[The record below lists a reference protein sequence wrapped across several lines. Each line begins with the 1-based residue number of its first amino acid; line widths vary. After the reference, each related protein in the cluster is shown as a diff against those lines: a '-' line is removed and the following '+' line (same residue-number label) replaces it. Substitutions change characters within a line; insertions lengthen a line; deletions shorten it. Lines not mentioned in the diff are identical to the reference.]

1 MNRIKQQKGDCGM
14 RSVECGTIPHSVD
27 KLKEECGIFGISSQE
42 IDVGKQ
48 IYFGLFAL
56 QHRGQESAGIAVSGQ
71 AGIACYKDVGLVNQV
86 FVSEEQLSQL
96 KGNIGIGHV
105 RYSTT
110 GSSKP
115 NNAQPF
121 VACKHKGEQLE
132 MDYSETAKSPY
143 YNPASVLALA
153 HNGNLVNAVELRDKL
168 IAKGCKFQSSTD
180 SEVIVH
186 LIAEHMRH
194 LNKGGKKND
203 AIEKAI
209 LACMDEMK
217 GAYAL
222 VVMTPNKLIG
232 VRDPYGIRPLS
243 LGKIEGGYVL
253 ASETCALDI
262 VGAKFIRDIK
272 PGECCVIQPPHKPV
286 SFEKKSE
293 GYPALCIFELIYFAR
308 PDSELS
314 GLLVD
319 EVREQMGRELA
330 REHPLD
336 VDIVIPVPDSG
347 VPAALGYA
355 DELDIKYRRG
365 LIKNRYVLR
374 TFILPDQHLRD
385 VGIRMK
391 LNPQRRRIEGK
402 RVAIVDDSIV
412 RGTTSSKIVKMLR
425 DAGAKEVH
433 VLVCCPPIRY
443 PCYYGIDTTGRGDL
457 IAANKDEAEICRYIG
472 ADSLRFLSIEG
483 LLRASQNDNLCSYCT
498 ACFDG
503 NYPIPLPSGLR
514 VGKLDLEE
522 VLK

>member
-1 MNRIKQQKGDCGM
+1 MNRVNHQTHGKQRTFSTSIEVQ
-14 RSVECGTIPHSVD
+14 PD
-27 KLKEECGIFGISSQE
+27 KPREECGIFGISSRE

-86 FVSEEQLSQL
+86 FVSETQLSYL

-110 GSSKP
+110 GSTRP

-121 VACKHKGEQLE
+121 VAFKRRGEQLE

-143 YNPASVLALA
+143 YNPAAVLALA

-168 IAKGCKFQSSTD
+168 IAKGYKFQSSTD
-180 SEVIVH
+180 SEVIVQ

-194 LNKGGKKND
+194 FKEGSRKGD
-203 AIEKAI
+203 VLEKAI

-222 VVMTPNKLIG
+222 VIMTPNKLIG

-243 LGKIEGGYVL
+243 LGKIDGGYVL

-262 VGAKFIRDIK
+262 VGAEFIRDIR
-272 PGECCVIQPPHKPV
+272 PGECCVIQPPHKPI

-308 PDSELS
+308 PDSELN

-319 EVREQMGRELA
+319 EVRVQMGRELA
-330 REHPLD
+330 REYPLD
-336 VDIVIPVPDSG
+336 VDMVIPVPDSG
-347 VPAALGYA
+347 VSAAMGYA
-355 DELDIKYRRG
+355 NELDIKYTRG
-365 LIKNRYVLR
+365 LIKNRYVMR

-385 VGIRMK
+385 VGIRLK
-391 LNPQRRRIEGK
+391 LNPLRHRLQGK
-402 RVAIVDDSIV
+402 RIAIVDDSIV
-412 RGTTSSKIVKMLR
+412 RGTTSSKIVKMLK

-433 VLVCCPPIRY
+433 VLVSCPPIRY

-457 IAANKDEAEICRYIG
+457 IAADKDEAEICQYIG
-472 ADSLRFLSIEG
+472 ADTLQFLSMDG
-483 LLRASQNDNLCSYCT
+483 LLRASGNGDLRGYCT

-503 NYPIPLPSGLR
+503 NYPVPLPGGLK